1 MPAANEPLE
10 FVLLANGAK
19 GAAAIN
25 LVKQAIDHPSVY
37 VFGEILDHP
46 NIVDLETSHPEGPT
60 YLSLLRI
67 FAYGTYADYLAAAAA
82 SNEGQKDNSSGL
94 LPPLSD
100 NGVKKLRLLT
110 IASLATKSK
119 TIKYS
124 DLMKELRIESGNV
137 RELED
142 LIIEG
147 SNDNVI
153 RGKLDQRSSHFEV
166 DFALGRD
173 IQKSDIKRIK
183 DTLQGWCDSCDG
195 MLACLE
201 HQVNRANTLKSNH
214 IAHKKVIEDKVK
226 DIRNQLKAQQQLS
239 EGPED
244 PDSRMETDRERRGD
258 APRKAGAGKIKGLRG
273 QKPGFPWPK

>member
-1 MPAANEPLE
+1 
-10 FVLLANGAK
+10 VLLANGAK

-25 LVKQAIDHPSVY
+25 LIKQAIDHPNVF

-46 NIVDLETSHPEGPT
+46 NIVALETSHPEGPV
-60 YLSLLRI
+60 YLALLRI
-67 FAYGTYADYLAAAAA
+67 FAYGTYSDYL
-82 SNEGQKDNSSGL
+82 QQPK
-94 LPPLSD
+94 LPELSAQSLR
-100 NGVKKLRLLT
+100 KLRLLT
-110 IASLATKSK
+110 IASLATKNRI
-119 TIKYS
+119 IKYS
-124 DLMKELRIESGNV
+124 DLMKELRIDGL

-173 IQKSDIKRIK
+173 IQKSDMKRIK
-183 DTLQGWCDSCDG
+183 DTLQAWCDSCDG

-201 HQVNRANTLKSNH
+201 QQVNRANTTKKNH
-214 IAHKKVIEDKVK
+214 IAHKKYIEEKVNET
-226 DIRNQLKAQQQLS
+226 RSQLKAQQQLS

-244 PDSRMETDRERRGD
+244 PDSRMETERRD
-258 APRKAGAGKIKGLRG
+258 RKGGKVKGLRG